1 MLTSKLILLNF
12 KLKNKGTREGIS
24 TTEAESAHQVSRP
37 DLLHYLP
44 TVRYVLLHCETI
56 QLIVY
61 YSLLDNTVHIV
72 QCEGPLARSVI
83 FYIYI
88 YIYIFIYKAAT
99 QMYDLLVS
107 IDHLKFSKSEQR
119 SAALRHV

>member
-1 MLTSKLILLNF
+1 MMLQSLSRRIYRRICAGVCMLTSKLILLNF

-83 FYIYI
+83 LYIYI
-88 YIYIFIYKAAT
+88 YLSTKLQHKCTTCWCRLIT
-99 QMYDLLVS
+99 
-107 IDHLKFSKSEQR
+107 
-119 SAALRHV
+119 